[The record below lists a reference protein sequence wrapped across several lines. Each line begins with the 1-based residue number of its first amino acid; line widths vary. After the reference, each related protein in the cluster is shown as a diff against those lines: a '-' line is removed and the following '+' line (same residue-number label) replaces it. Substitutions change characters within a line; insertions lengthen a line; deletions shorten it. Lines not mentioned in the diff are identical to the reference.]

1 MFDVGVKQGKAPQ
14 VSFEYV
20 EEDEGISNEQY
31 LQNLIAGSSSMA

>member
-1 MFDVGVKQGKAPQ
+1 MFDVGVKQGEAPL

-20 EEDEGISNEQY
+20 EEVGISNEQY